1 MVLVYILPGT
11 LGTLVFFPGS
21 LKRSYFKLQKIHKK
35 DGNHIVAKSVESL
48 LVLAIS
54 KQMMMKNYLK
64 AFEKF

>member
-1 MVLVYILPGT
+1 MILVYILPGT

-48 LVLAIS
+48 LVLAIPEA
-54 KQMMMKNYLK
+54 NDDEEL
-64 AFEKF
+64 FESI